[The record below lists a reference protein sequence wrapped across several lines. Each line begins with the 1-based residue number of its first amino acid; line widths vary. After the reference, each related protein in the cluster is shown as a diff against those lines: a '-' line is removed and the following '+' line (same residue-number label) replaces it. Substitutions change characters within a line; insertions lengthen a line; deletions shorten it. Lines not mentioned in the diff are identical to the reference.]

1 MAEENDSKEVDLEV
15 TEPIIIDLG
24 KQKSKRIKRL
34 MEGRGKLWFEVE
46 DVIEEVG
53 SMLGDDLEGKTL
65 VPLVLV
71 YRKRPKLKRQRGMFG
86 F

>member
-1 MAEENDSKEVDLEV
+1 MAEENKSEELDFEV

-24 KQKSKRIKRL
+24 KQKRKRIKRL
-34 MEGRGKLWFEVE
+34 MEGRGKLWFEVQ
-46 DVIEEVG
+46 DVIDEVG
-53 SMLGDDLEGKTL
+53 SMLGDELEGKTL

-71 YRKRPKLKRQRGMFG
+71 YRRRPKQKRARGMFG

>member
-1 MAEENDSKEVDLEV
+1 MAEEKKSSEVDFEV

-24 KQKSKRIKRL
+24 KQKRKRIKRL

-46 DVIEEVG
+46 DVVEEVG

-71 YRKRPKLKRQRGMFG
+71 YRRRPKQRRQRGMFG

>member
-1 MAEENDSKEVDLEV
+1 MAEENKSDELDFEV

-24 KQKSKRIKRL
+24 KQKRKRIKRL

-46 DVIEEVG
+46 DVIDEVG
-53 SMLGDDLEGKTL
+53 SMLGDELEGKTM

-71 YRKRPKLKRQRGMFG
+71 YRRKPKQKRSRGMFG

>member
-1 MAEENDSKEVDLEV
+1 MEDETKSGELEFDV

-34 MEGRGKLWFEVE
+34 MKGRGKLWFEVE
-46 DVIEEVG
+46 DVINEVG
-53 SMLGDDLEGKTL
+53 SMLGDELEGKAL

-71 YRKRPKLKRQRGMFG
+71 YRRKPKGKRARGMFG